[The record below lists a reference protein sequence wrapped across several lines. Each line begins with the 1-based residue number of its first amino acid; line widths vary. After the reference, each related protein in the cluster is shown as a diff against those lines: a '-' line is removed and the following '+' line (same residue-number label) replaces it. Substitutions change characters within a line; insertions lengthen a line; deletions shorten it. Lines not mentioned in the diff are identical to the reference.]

1 MKHIL
6 AAENNQENIKE
17 DNMLYSQFFQDIHDL
32 LSINK
37 NALRFCNAISC
48 FDLVKP
54 FEIVKLPGQ
63 PFTFNSVKKI
73 IKTPA
78 PYRAILLMK
87 SNRPM
92 EKDLMAVTFDS
103 SSARFNTEI
112 ENGSPYYNN
121 QIDYFYRRID
131 FEECRKNNASPV
143 FVLIQAEAFC
153 QAAPAPDHGKLRN
166 YTDLFTERLRK
177 VDEQHFARLD
187 YNGQII
193 EIDSYK
199 RNYYHN
205 CFEYHAKKII
215 GPSSIDKSGYIS
227 FYNVAARLREAEILR
242 QRRAAAAAAEL
253 DTTARE
259 RVILSKIENA
269 RQVVADYVISYDGS
283 ISPYTAGDVTRKLFH
298 AVSGYKSFQA
308 RKSCPDGYRNIKAK
322 TDALDDIE
330 EYIQAVYDLISAP
343 TAATA

>member
-1 MKHIL
+1 
-6 AAENNQENIKE
+6 
-17 DNMLYSQFFQDIHDL
+17 MLYSQFYKDVNDL
-32 LSINK
+32 LSINRR
-37 NALRFCNAISC
+37 ALRFCNARSC

-54 FEIVKLPGQ
+54 YEIIKLPGQ

-78 PYRAILLMK
+78 PYRAILFMK
-87 SNRPM
+87 SNRPW
-92 EKDLMAVTFDS
+92 EKDIMAVTFDS
-103 SSARFNTEI
+103 SSGYFNTERK
-112 ENGSPYYNN
+112 ESSPYYQNH
-121 QIDYFYRRID
+121 IDYFYRKGD
-131 FEECRKNNASPV
+131 FEDCRKKNASPV

-153 QAAPAPDHGKLRN
+153 QAAPAPDHGKLHN
-166 YTDLFTERLRK
+166 YTDLLTERLRK
-177 VDEQHFARLD
+177 VDERHLARLD
-187 YNGQII
+187 YNGKII
-193 EIDSYK
+193 EVDSYK
-199 RNYYHN
+199 RIYYHSS
-205 CFEYHAKKII
+205 FEDHAKKII
-215 GPSSIDKSGYIS
+215 GPASIDKSGYIS

-253 DTTARE
+253 DTSARE

-269 RQVVADYVISYDGS
+269 RQVVADYVTIYDGS

-330 EYIQAVYDLISAP
+330 EYIQAVYDLISEH